1 MAKTL
6 VLLDGNSLL
15 FRGFFAVRSL
25 TNSKGLPTNALF
37 GFTQMLLG
45 VTEKHAPDLMF
56 CAWDTH
62 EPTFRHELF
71 TEYKG
76 TRQDT
81 PDDLIQQGP
90 YARRL
95 ADVFRA
101 ISLEAPGYEADDI
114 IGTLATQGKAAG
126 YDVLIVSG
134 DSDMLQLV
142 QPGIQV
148 LTTIKGITDTV
159 LYDEAAVETRYGLK
173 PSQLT
178 DYRALKGDSS
188 DNIPGVPGIG
198 EKTATTLLQAF
209 PTVEEIEAR
218 LGEVTPARIQEK
230 IREHLDKMRLSKELA
245 VIRKDIPL
253 PEAAVLPTPEACPE
267 YAPDYA
273 AIKVF
278 FDELEFRTLARRVEA
293 KATQPSS
300 VNPSSVNPSS
310 PGPSSQSWEAGLGG
324 GEVVA
329 EAKAV
334 LLTVTEVQTAADVAE
349 LLAAAKAV
357 GKFAIRLHTDEA
369 SALDARLYGIAIAT
383 GGGRVFYCPIAPLA
397 PASGGA
403 ELGGLFDAPSSNP
416 PRRAGDGGE
425 VVGTNGPKAAAILLA
440 DPTIG
445 KLTYDGRTDIT
456 VLQRH
461 DFAVSSLAFDAELAA
476 YLLFAGQRA
485 TYPLRDIAQNHAG
498 RELPP
503 ALEKKERASLNPT
516 AVFEQ
521 DKARVCAEAEAIFV
535 LEKELTP
542 RLEKDKLAELLRDLE
557 LPLVPVLAEME
568 RTGLLLDTVLLGKIA
583 AEMGSQVA
591 TLEKAIHAE
600 AGVVFAVN
608 SPKQLAE
615 VLFETLKLPSGKKTK
630 TGYSTD
636 ADVLEPL
643 ALEHKIVADVLQYR
657 ELAKLKSTYAD
668 ALPALVRSDGRVH
681 TSLNQT
687 VAATGRLSSSSPNL
701 QNIPIRTAMGREIR
715 KAFVA
720 PPGRILLSADYS
732 QIELRIFAHV
742 ANDAD
747 MRAAFTSGEDIH
759 KYTASKVYGVS
770 PDDVTSEMRRAAK
783 TVNFAVLYGISD
795 FALARQLKIP
805 QGEAKAL
812 KESYF
817 ARFPGVKVYLDATI
831 EFAQKNGYV
840 QTLFGRRRWIP
851 DINNRVFNFRQA
863 AERAAANMPI
873 QGLSA
878 DIMKKAMLSV
888 AAMLKA
894 TELPALLLLQV
905 HDELLFEVD
914 QDAALEL
921 GTKVKAC
928 MENAYELSVSL
939 DVEVKTG
946 LSWGDTTVVE

>member
-45 VTEKHAPDLMF
+45 VTEKHSPDLMF

-159 LYDEAAVETRYGLK
+159 LYDEAAVEARYGLK
-173 PSQLT
+173 PIQLT

-230 IREHLDKMRLSKELA
+230 IRENLDKMRLSKELA
-245 VIRKDIPL
+245 VIKKDIPL
-253 PEAAVLPTPEACPE
+253 PEAAVLPAPDDCPE
-267 YAPDYA
+267 YSPDYA

-293 KATQPSS
+293 KATGSPL
-300 VNPSSVNPSS
+300 S
-310 PGPSSQSWEAGLGG
+310 PGPSLPITGEG
-324 GEVVA
+324 GEEQVSA
-329 EAKAV
+329 TPAV
-334 LLTVTEVQTAADVAE
+334 LTVTEVQTEADVME
-349 LLAAAKAV
+349 LLSVAKAAGKV
-357 GKFAIRLHTDEA
+357 GIRLHTDEA
-369 SALDARLYGIAIAT
+369 SALDAVLYGVAIAT
-383 GGGRVFYCPIAPLA
+383 GGERVFYCAIAPPA
-397 PASGGA
+397 PASGGT
-403 ELGGLFDAPSSNP
+403 ELGGLFDTNP
-416 PRRAGDGGE
+416 PLSPVIGREGPGEGGE
-425 VVGTNGPKAAAILLA
+425 TEGAKACHALLA
-440 DPTIG
+440 DPAIG
-445 KLTYDGRTDIT
+445 KMTYDGRTDLTI
-456 VLQRH
+456 LQRH
-461 DFAVSSLAFDAELAA
+461 GFAVSSLAFDTELAA

-503 ALEKKERASLNPT
+503 ALEKKERATLDT
-516 AVFEQ
+516 MTVFER
-521 DKARVCAEAEAIFV
+521 DKQLAIASAEAIFALQEV
-535 LEKELTP
+535 LEP
-542 RLEKDKLAELLRDLE
+542 RLEKDKLSELLQTLE

-568 RTGLLLDTVLLGKIA
+568 RTGLLLDTALLGKIA
-583 AEMGSQVA
+583 GEMGGQVA

-643 ALEHKIVADVLQYR
+643 ALEHKIVAEVLQYR

-687 VAATGRLSSSSPNL
+687 VAATGRLSSSNPNL
-701 QNIPIRTAMGREIR
+701 QNIPIRTAIGREIR

-759 KYTASKVYGVS
+759 KYTASKVYGVA
-770 PDDVTSEMRRAAK
+770 PGDVTSDMRRAAK

-805 QGEAKAL
+805 QSEAKAL

-888 AAMLKA
+888 AAMLK
-894 TELPALLLLQV
+894 TTQLPALLLLQV

-914 QDAALEL
+914 QDATGEL

-946 LSWGDTTVVE
+946 PSWGDTTVVE

>member
-45 VTEKHAPDLMF
+45 VTEKHHPDLMF

-62 EPTFRHELF
+62 EPTFRHEMF

-142 QPGIQV
+142 QPGVTV

-159 LYDEAAVETRYGLK
+159 LYDEAAVEARYSLK
-173 PSQLT
+173 PIQLT

-209 PTVEEIEAR
+209 PTVEELEAR
-218 LGEVTPARIQEK
+218 LSEVTPTRIQEK
-230 IREHLDKMRLSKELA
+230 IRENLDKMRLSKELA

-253 PEAAVLPTPEACPE
+253 PEAAALPTPETCPD
-267 YAPDYA
+267 YSPDYA
-273 AIKVF
+273 AIKIF

-293 KATQPSS
+293 LNTSS
-300 VNPSSVNPSS
+300 STS
-310 PGPSSQSWEAGLGG
+310 PPRPRPAGEPEA
-324 GEVVA
+324 EVVA
-329 EAKAV
+329 ETKAV
-334 LLTVTEVQTAADVAE
+334 LLTVTEVETEADIVE
-349 LLAAAKAV
+349 LLAAAQEAWRV
-357 GKFAIRLHTDEA
+357 AIRLHTDEA
-369 SALDARLYGIAIAT
+369 SAMDTRLFGVAIAT
-383 GGGRVFYCPIAPLA
+383 GGERVFYVPIGSPA

-403 ELGGLFDAPSSNP
+403 ELGGLFDTPSSDL
-416 PRRAGDGGE
+416 PRLAGVGGLVLGAE
-425 VVGTNGPKAAAILLA
+425 GAKACHALLTNHRIAKM
-440 DPTIG
+440 
-445 KLTYDGRTDIT
+445 TYDGRTDIT
-456 VLQRH
+456 ILQRH
-461 DFAVSSLAFDAELAA
+461 GFMLSALAFDAELAA

-485 TYPLRDIAQNHAG
+485 TYPLRDIAQNLAG

-503 ALEKKERASLNPT
+503 ALEKKERATLDSLT
-516 AVFEQ
+516 VFER
-521 DKARVCAEAEAIFV
+521 DKQLAIASAEAIFALHET
-535 LEKELTP
+535 LEP
-542 RLEKDKLAELLRDLE
+542 RLESDKLAALLRDLE
-557 LPLVPVLAEME
+557 LPLVPILAEME
-568 RTGLLLDTVLLGKIA
+568 RTGLLLDKPLLEKIA
-583 AEMGSQVA
+583 AEMGEQITA
-591 TLEKAIHAE
+591 LEKSIHELAD
-600 AGVVFAVN
+600 GTFTVN

-615 VLFETLKLPSGKKTK
+615 VLFEKLKLPSGKKTK

-643 ALEHKIVADVLQYR
+643 ALEHEIVAQVLQYR

-687 VAATGRLSSSSPNL
+687 VAATGRLSSSNPNL
-701 QNIPIRTAMGREIR
+701 QNIPIRTAIGREIR

-720 PPGRILLSADYS
+720 PPGRVLLSADYS

-742 ANDAD
+742 ANDTD
-747 MRAAFTSGEDIH
+747 MRAAFSSGEDIH
-759 KYTASKVYGVS
+759 KYTASKVYGVA
-770 PDDVTSEMRRAAK
+770 PGDVTSDMRRAAK

-817 ARFPGVKVYLDATI
+817 ARFPGVKVYLDSTI

-888 AAMLKA
+888 SAMLKS
-894 TELPALLLLQV
+894 THLPALLLLQV

-914 QDAALEL
+914 KDAAGEL
-921 GTKVKAC
+921 GSQVKAC
-928 MENAYELSVSL
+928 MENAYALSVNL

-946 LSWGDTTVVE
+946 LSWGDTTVVG

>member
-45 VTEKHAPDLMF
+45 VTEKHHPDLMF

-159 LYDEAAVETRYGLK
+159 LYDEAAVEARYGLK
-173 PSQLT
+173 PLQLT

-209 PTVEEIEAR
+209 PTVEELEAR
-218 LGEVTPARIQEK
+218 LGEVTPTRIQEK
-230 IREHLDKMRLSKELA
+230 IRENLDKMRLSKYLA

-253 PEAAVLPTPEACPE
+253 PDAAALPTPENCPD
-267 YAPDYA
+267 YSPDYA

-293 KATQPSS
+293 LNTSS
-300 VNPSSVNPSS
+300 STS
-310 PGPSSQSWEAGLGG
+310 PPRPRPAGEPEA
-324 GEVVA
+324 EAMA

-334 LLTVTEVQTAADVAE
+334 LLTVTEIETDADVAE
-349 LLAAAKAV
+349 LLATAKAADKV
-357 GKFAIRLHTDEA
+357 GIRLHTDDA
-369 SALDARLYGIAIAT
+369 SALDAVLYGVAIAT
-383 GGGRVFYCPIAPLA
+383 GGERVFYWPIARPA
-397 PASGGA
+397 PTRASD
-403 ELGGLFDAPSSNP
+403 ELGGLFNTNP
-416 PRRAGDGGE
+416 PLPPVIGREGPGEGGE
-425 VVGTNGPKAAAILLA
+425 TSAGAALTLFTNPA
-440 DPTIG
+440 IG
-445 KLTYDGRTDIT
+445 KLTYDGRTDLT
-456 VLQRH
+456 VLSRYGIS
-461 DFAVSSLAFDAELAA
+461 VSSLAFDAELAA

-485 TYPLRDIAQNHAG
+485 TYPLRDIAQNLAG

-503 ALEKKERASLNPT
+503 ALEKKERTTLDSLT
-516 AVFEQ
+516 VFER
-521 DKARVCAEAEAIFV
+521 DKQLAIASAEAIFA
-535 LEKELTP
+535 LEEALAP
-542 RLEKDKLAELLRDLE
+542 RLEKDKLAALLQTLE

-568 RTGLLLDTVLLGKIA
+568 RTGLLLDTVLLGKLA
-583 AEMGSQVA
+583 AEMGSQVT
-591 TLEKAIHAE
+591 TLEKVIHEE

-643 ALEHKIVADVLQYR
+643 ALEYPIVASVLQYR

-687 VAATGRLSSSSPNL
+687 VAATGRLSSSNPNL
-701 QNIPIRTAMGREIR
+701 QNIPIRTAIGREIR

-742 ANDAD
+742 ANDTD
-747 MRAAFTSGEDIH
+747 MRAAFSSGEDIH
-759 KYTASKVYGVS
+759 KYTASKVYGVA
-770 PDDVTSEMRRAAK
+770 PGDVTSDMRRAAK

-795 FALARQLKIP
+795 FALARQLKIA

-817 ARFPGVKVYLDATI
+817 ARFPGVKVYLDSTI

-888 AAMLKA
+888 SAMLKQ
-894 TELPALLLLQV
+894 THLPALLLLQV

-914 QDAALEL
+914 KDTAGEL
-921 GTKVKAC
+921 GSQVKAC
-928 MENAYELSVSL
+928 MENAYALSVSL

-946 LSWGDTTVVE
+946 LSWGETTVIG

>member
-45 VTEKHAPDLMF
+45 VTEKHHPDLMF

-62 EPTFRHELF
+62 EPTFRHEMF

-159 LYDEAAVETRYGLK
+159 LYDEAAVEARYGLK
-173 PSQLT
+173 PFQLT

-209 PTVEEIEAR
+209 PTVEELEAR
-218 LGEVTPARIQEK
+218 LSEVTPTRIQEK
-230 IREHLDKMRLSKELA
+230 IRENLDKMRLSKELA
-245 VIRKDIPL
+245 VIKKDIPL
-253 PEAAVLPTPEACPE
+253 PEAAALPTPETC
-267 YAPDYA
+267 PDYSPDYG
-273 AIKVF
+273 AIKIF

-293 KATQPSS
+293 LNTSS
-300 VNPSSVNPSS
+300 STS
-310 PGPSSQSWEAGLGG
+310 PPRPRPAG
-324 GEVVA
+324 EPEA

-334 LLTVTEVQTAADVAE
+334 LLTVTEIETDAHVAE
-349 LLAAAKAV
+349 LLATAKAAGKV
-357 GKFAIRLHTDEA
+357 GIRLHTDDA
-369 SALDARLYGIAIAT
+369 SALDAVLYGVAIAT
-383 GGGRVFYCPIAPLA
+383 GGERVFYWPIARPA
-397 PASGGA
+397 PTRASD
-403 ELGGLFDAPSSNP
+403 ELGGLFDSPSSNP
-416 PRRAGDGGE
+416 PCLAGVGGLVLRTE
-425 VVGTNGPKAAAILLA
+425 GAKACHALLTNHRIAKM
-440 DPTIG
+440 
-445 KLTYDGRTDIT
+445 TYDGRTDIT
-456 VLQRH
+456 ILQRH
-461 DFAVSSLAFDAELAA
+461 GFMLSALAFDAELAA

-485 TYPLRDIAQNHAG
+485 TYPLRDIAQNLAG

-503 ALEKKERASLNPT
+503 ALEKKERATLDSLT
-516 AVFEQ
+516 VFER
-521 DKARVCAEAEAIFV
+521 DKQLAIASAEAIFA
-535 LEKELTP
+535 LEEALAP
-542 RLEKDKLAELLRDLE
+542 RLEKDKLEELLHTLE

-568 RTGLLLDTVLLGKIA
+568 RTGLLLDTVFLGKIA
-583 AEMGSQVA
+583 AEMGGQIT
-591 TLEKAIHAE
+591 TLEKSIHAL
-600 AGVVFAVN
+600 AGEPFAVN

-643 ALEHKIVADVLQYR
+643 ALEHQIVAEVLQYR

-687 VAATGRLSSSSPNL
+687 VAATGRLSSSNPNL
-701 QNIPIRTAMGREIR
+701 QNIPIRTAIGREIR

-742 ANDAD
+742 ANDTD
-747 MRAAFTSGEDIH
+747 MRAAFSSGEDIH
-759 KYTASKVYGVS
+759 KYTASKVYGVA
-770 PDDVTSEMRRAAK
+770 PGDVTSDMRRAAK

-817 ARFPGVKVYLDATI
+817 ARFPGVKVYFDSTI

-888 AAMLKA
+888 SAMLKQ
-894 TELPALLLLQV
+894 THLPALLLLQV

-914 QDAALEL
+914 KDTAGEL
-921 GTKVKAC
+921 GSQVKAC
-928 MENAYELSVSL
+928 MENAYALSVSL

-946 LSWGDTTVVE
+946 LSWGETTVIG

>member
-45 VTEKHAPDLMF
+45 VTEKHHPDLMF

-159 LYDEAAVETRYGLK
+159 LYDEAAVEARYGLK
-173 PSQLT
+173 PLQLT

-218 LGEVTPARIQEK
+218 LSEVTPVRVQEK
-230 IREHLDKMRLSKELA
+230 IRENLDKMRLSKELA
-245 VIRKDIPL
+245 VIKKDIPL
-253 PEAAVLPTPEACPE
+253 PEAAALPTPETCPA
-267 YAPDYA
+267 YSPDYA

-300 VNPSSVNPSS
+300 
-310 PGPSSQSWEAGLGG
+310 PGPSSQSWEEGLGG

-334 LLTVTEVQTAADVAE
+334 LLTVTEVQTEADVTE
-349 LLAAAKAV
+349 LLSVAKAA
-357 GKFAIRLHTDEA
+357 GKIAIRLHTDDA
-369 SALDARLYGIAIAT
+369 SALDATLYGITIAT
-383 GGGRVFYCPIAPLA
+383 GGGRVFYWPLL
-397 PASGGA
+397 PSPPHDPERREA
-403 ELGGLFDAPSSNP
+403 ELGGLFDNPIPSPLPQPAS
-416 PRRAGDGGE
+416 AGLGG
-425 VVGTNGPKAAAILLA
+425 GAGGGGILLA
-440 DPTIG
+440 DSTIG
-445 KLTYDGRTDIT
+445 KLTYDGRTDLTI
-456 VLQRH
+456 LQRH
-461 DFAVSSLAFDAELAA
+461 GFAVSSLAFDAELAA

-503 ALEKKERASLNPT
+503 VLEKKERTSLDS
-516 AVFEQ
+516 AIVFER
-521 DKARVCAEAEAIFV
+521 DKQLAIASAEAIFALEEV
-535 LEKELTP
+535 LEP
-542 RLEKDKLAELLRDLE
+542 RLEKDKLAELLQTLE

-583 AEMGSQVA
+583 AEVGSQVA

-600 AGVVFAVN
+600 AGVMFAVN
-608 SPKQLAE
+608 SPKQVAE

-687 VAATGRLSSSSPNL
+687 VAATGRLSSSNPNL
-701 QNIPIRTAMGREIR
+701 QNIPIRTAIGREIR

-720 PPGRILLSADYS
+720 PKGRILLSADYS

-759 KYTASKVYGVS
+759 KYTASKVYGVA

-888 AAMLKA
+888 SAMLK
-894 TELPALLLLQV
+894 TTQLPALLLLQV

-914 QDAALEL
+914 QDAAGEL

-928 MENAYELSVSL
+928 MENAYALSVSL

>member
-62 EPTFRHELF
+62 EPTFRHEMF

-218 LGEVTPARIQEK
+218 LSEVTPARIQEK

-253 PEAAVLPTPEACPE
+253 PEAAALPSPETCPE

-300 VNPSSVNPSS
+300 VNPSS
-310 PGPSSQSWEAGLGG
+310 QSWEAGLGG

-334 LLTVTEVQTAADVAE
+334 LLTVTEVQADADVAE
-349 LLAAAKAV
+349 LLSVVRAA

-383 GGGRVFYCPIAPLA
+383 GGGRVFYCPLLPS
-397 PASGGA
+397 PPPNNGRREA
-403 ELGGLFDAPSSNP
+403 ELGGLFDTPSPLSP
-416 PRRAGDGGE
+416 IIGREGPGEGGE
-425 VVGTNGPKAAAILLA
+425 IGAKAAAILLA

-461 DFAVSSLAFDAELAA
+461 GFAVSSLAFDAELAA

-583 AEMGSQVA
+583 AEMGGQVA

-701 QNIPIRTAMGREIR
+701 QNIPIRTAVGREIR

>member
-45 VTEKHAPDLMF
+45 VTEKHHPDLMF

-159 LYDEAAVETRYGLK
+159 LYDEAAVEARYGLK
-173 PSQLT
+173 PLQLT

-209 PTVEEIEAR
+209 PTVEELEAR
-218 LGEVTPARIQEK
+218 LGEVTPTRIQEK
-230 IREHLDKMRLSKELA
+230 IRENLDKMRLSKYLA
-245 VIRKDIPL
+245 VIKKDIPL
-253 PEAAVLPTPEACPE
+253 PEAAALPTPETCPD
-267 YAPDYA
+267 YSPDYA

-278 FDELEFRTLARRVEA
+278 FDELEFRTLARRVEVIS
-293 KATQPSS
+293 QG
-300 VNPSSVNPSS
+300 S
-310 PGPSSQSWEAGLGG
+310 PTSPPRPRPAGEPEA
-324 GEVVA
+324 EAVA

-334 LLTVTEVQTAADVAE
+334 LLTVTEIETDADVAE
-349 LLAAAKAV
+349 LLATAKAAGKV
-357 GKFAIRLHTDEA
+357 GIRLHTDDA
-369 SALDARLYGIAIAT
+369 SALDAVLYGVAIAT
-383 GGGRVFYCPIAPLA
+383 GGERVFYWPIARPA
-397 PASGGA
+397 PTRASD
-403 ELGGLFDAPSSNP
+403 ELGGLFNTNP
-416 PRRAGDGGE
+416 PLPPVIGREGPGEGGE
-425 VVGTNGPKAAAILLA
+425 TSAGAALTLFTNPA
-440 DPTIG
+440 IG
-445 KLTYDGRTDIT
+445 KLTYDGRTDLT
-456 VLQRH
+456 VLSRYGIS
-461 DFAVSSLAFDAELAA
+461 VSSLAFDAELAA

-485 TYPLRDIAQNHAG
+485 TYPLRDIAQNLAG

-503 ALEKKERASLNPT
+503 ALEKKERTTLDSLT
-516 AVFEQ
+516 VFER
-521 DKARVCAEAEAIFV
+521 DKQLAIASAEAIFA
-535 LEKELTP
+535 LEEALAP
-542 RLEKDKLAELLRDLE
+542 RLEKDKLAALLQTLE

-568 RTGLLLDTVLLGKIA
+568 RTGLLLDTVLLGKLA
-583 AEMGSQVA
+583 AEMGSQVT
-591 TLEKAIHAE
+591 TLEKVIHEE

-643 ALEHKIVADVLQYR
+643 ALEYPIVASVLQYR

-687 VAATGRLSSSSPNL
+687 VAATGRLSSSNPNL
-701 QNIPIRTAMGREIR
+701 QNIPIRTAIGREIR

-742 ANDAD
+742 ANDTD
-747 MRAAFTSGEDIH
+747 MRAAFSSGEDIH
-759 KYTASKVYGVS
+759 KYTASKVYGVA
-770 PDDVTSEMRRAAK
+770 PGDVTSDMRRAAK

-805 QGEAKAL
+805 QSEAKAL

-817 ARFPGVKVYLDATI
+817 ARFPGVKVYLDSTI

-888 AAMLKA
+888 SAMLKQ
-894 TELPALLLLQV
+894 THLPALLLLQV

-914 QDAALEL
+914 KDTAGEL
-921 GTKVKAC
+921 GSQVKAC
-928 MENAYELSVSL
+928 MENAYALSVSL

-946 LSWGDTTVVE
+946 LSWGETTVIG